1 MWLAHITVFIYAC
14 IQVHKMRVPM
24 NDRKKEKS
32 NTNEKT
38 YEIQEK
44 IAKNATAS
52 ISQMMAYENGN
63 RNENENEIDG

>member
-1 MWLAHITVFIYAC
+1 MHAFKCTI
-14 IQVHKMRVPM
+14 MRVPM
-24 NDRKKEKS
+24 NKRKKEKS

>member
-1 MWLAHITVFIYAC
+1 
-14 IQVHKMRVPM
+14 M